1 MAHLCTAQDRGF
13 VAVKVISKEQ
23 HKELV
28 AGAKVLE
35 EQSFGV
41 KVWLL
46 PDQRIVKVFRL
57 KRPLSS
63 SRLYPY
69 NTRFAN
75 NARRLRARG
84 VSAPNVLE
92 TYYCPDIQ
100 RHGVMYDLLEGETFH
115 DLLPEAEDETL
126 FRRFARFLGEL
137 HEKGI
142 YFRSVHP
149 GNVLLTEDGGMGLID
164 IQDIRFWPWR
174 LGKKTRARNF
184 RHLYNSGYNSL
195 AMREFGFARFVDL
208 YLQELPRSEAYR
220 QSLKPLIMKWDK
232 AWECRKQ
239 EPVVS

>member
-1 MAHLCTAQDRGF
+1 
-13 VAVKVISKEQ
+13 VKVISAEQ
-23 HKELV
+23 HERLV

-46 PDQRIVKVFRL
+46 PDRRVVKVFRL

-63 SRLYPY
+63 GRLYPY

-84 VSAPNVLE
+84 VSAPNILE

-100 RHGVMYDLLEGETFH
+100 RHGVVYDLLEGTTFY
-115 DLLPEAEDETL
+115 DLLAKAEDETL
-126 FRRFARFLGEL
+126 FRTLARFLGEL

-149 GNVLLTEDGGMGLID
+149 GNVLLKEDGGMGLID
-164 IQDIRFWPWR
+164 IQDIRFWPWQ
-174 LGKKTRARNF
+174 LGRKTRARNF
-184 RHLYNSGYNSL
+184 RHLYNSDYNSL
-195 AMREFGFARFVDL
+195 VMREFGFERFVDL

-220 QSLKPLIMKWDK
+220 RSLKPLIMEWDK
-232 AWECRKQ
+232 AWERRK
-239 EPVVS
+239 PDSAVS